1 MLKYR
6 IISGVTM
13 GAILLTSIFVEGITG
28 AAAFIILNSIFL
40 AGGLKEFFTMTEKI
54 GLKGFTKMT
63 IAIGLLSFYFV
74 AIPAVC
80 GLNFFT
86 SLNIPVNELLIIIFI
101 IIGFLRVFNEDHKE
115 GLARLFVSIAGLIY
129 LGWTLTFIGKIY
141 FIAGNEMTGRYL
153 VLFLVAV
160 TKASDIG
167 AFFTGT
173 LSHKFLPGG
182 NHKIAPKL
190 SPGKSWEGFV
200 GGVAASIG
208 IAILLRS
215 LIGDKMLLGGTEV
228 ISMWVAI
235 ILGASFA
242 TLGFIGDVAE
252 SALKRAS
259 EMKDSGS
266 TIPGMG
272 GVLDVVDS
280 LTLVSPLFYCLLQA
294 AL

>member
-6 IISGVTM
+6 IMSGITM
-13 GAILLTSIFVEGITG
+13 GAILLSAIFVKGVPGSI
-28 AAAFIILNSIFL
+28 AFIVLYTVFL
-40 AGGLKEFFTMTEKI
+40 AGGLKEFFQMTEKI
-54 GLKGFTKMT
+54 GLKGFTKMSIT
-63 IAIGLLSFYFV
+63 VGLLSFFSV
-74 AIPAVC
+74 SIPAVC
-80 GLNFFT
+80 GFDPV
-86 SLNIPVNELLIIIFI
+86 IPVGELLIIIFI
-101 IIGFLRVFNEDHKE
+101 IFGFLRVFNGDHKE
-115 GLARLFVSIAGLIY
+115 GLGKLFVSIAGLIY
-129 LGWTLTFIGKIY
+129 IGWTLSFIGKIY
-141 FIAGNEMTGRYL
+141 FIAGNEMNGRYL
-153 VLFLVAV
+153 LLYLVAV
-160 TKASDIG
+160 TKSSDIG

-208 IAILLRS
+208 VAFLLMN
-215 LIGDKMLLGGTEV
+215 LIGPEMTLNGVT
-228 ISMWVAI
+228 IITPFVAI
-235 ILGASFA
+235 VTGAAFA

-259 EMKDSGS
+259 GSKDSGN

-280 LTLVSPLFYCLLQA
+280 LTLVSPLFYCLLIVA
-294 AL
+294 I

>member
-6 IISGVTM
+6 IASGITM
-13 GAILLTSIFVEGITG
+13 GAILLTSIFVEGLIG
-28 AAAFIILNSIFL
+28 SLAFILLNSIFL
-40 AGGLKEFFTMTEKI
+40 AGGLKEFFGMTEKI
-54 GLKGFTKMT
+54 GLKGFAKMT
-63 IAIGLLSFYFV
+63 IFVGLLSFFSI
-74 AIPAVC
+74 AIPAVT
-80 GLNFFT
+80 GFKNPLPI
-86 SLNIPVNELLIIIFI
+86 SELLIIIFI

-129 LGWTLTFIGKIY
+129 IGWTLTFVGKIY
-141 FIAGNEMTGRYL
+141 FISGNEMNGRYL
-153 VLFLVAV
+153 VLYLVAV
-160 TKASDIG
+160 TKSSDIG

-173 LSHKFLPGG
+173 ISHKILPGG

-190 SPGKSWEGFV
+190 SPGKSWEGFI

-208 IAILLRS
+208 VAFLLKD
-215 LIGDKMLLGGTEV
+215 LIGPQMTVNGVVV
-228 ISMWVAI
+228 IDTMTAI
-235 ILGASFA
+235 ITGAAFA

-259 EMKDSGS
+259 GKKDSGS

-280 LTLVSPLFYCLLQA
+280 LTLVSPLFYCLLIA
-294 AL
+294 AV

>member
-6 IISGVTM
+6 IMSGVTM
-13 GAILLTSIFVEGITG
+13 GAILLSAIFVKGVPG
-28 AAAFIILNSIFL
+28 SLAFILLYSIFL
-40 AGGLKEFFTMTEKI
+40 AGGLKEFFQMTEKI

-63 IAIGLLSFYFV
+63 IAIGLLSFFSV
-74 AIPAVC
+74 CIPAVT
-80 GLNFFT
+80 GYKML
-86 SLNIPVNELLIIIFI
+86 IPVSELLIIIFI
-101 IIGFLRVFNEDHKE
+101 IFGFLRVFHEDHKE
-115 GLARLFVSIAGLIY
+115 GLGRLFVSIAGLIY
-129 LGWTLTFIGKIY
+129 IGWTLSFIGKIY
-141 FIAGNEMTGRYL
+141 FISGNEMNGRYL
-153 VLFLVAV
+153 LLYLVAV

-173 LSHKFLPGG
+173 LSHKFMPGG

-190 SPGKSWEGFV
+190 SPGKSWEGFI

-208 IAILLRS
+208 VAFLLMNLIGTKMTYQGVQVVTPMIAIV
-215 LIGDKMLLGGTEV
+215 T
-228 ISMWVAI
+228 
-235 ILGASFA
+235 GAAFA

-259 EMKDSGS
+259 GSKDSGN

-280 LTLVSPLFYCLLQA
+280 LTLVSPLFYCLLIVA
-294 AL
+294 V